1 VTTAIFPGTF
11 DPITNGHV
19 DVATRAAGLF
29 EHVIIAIY
37 DGGERANKRP
47 LFSAEERLALA
58 AAAVAS
64 VTNIVV
70 DRFDGLL
77 VDYAR
82 RVGAQAIVR
91 GLRAVSDFE
100 YELGMAHMNY
110 SLNSAIETV
119 CLMTSS
125 DHSFIHAN
133 LVRDVA
139 LLGGDVSGLVPPHV
153 SRALR
158 EKVAAPR

>member
-1 VTTAIFPGTF
+1 MTVAIFPGTF

-29 EHVIIAIY
+29 ERVIIAIY
-37 DGGERANKRP
+37 DGGERASKRP
-47 LFSAEERLALA
+47 LFSADERLAMA
-58 AAAVAS
+58 AEAVAP
-64 VTNIVV
+64 VGNISV

-77 VDYAR
+77 VDYAQ
-82 RVGAQAIVR
+82 RVGAHAIVR

-110 SLNSAIETV
+110 SLNSAVETI

>member
-1 VTTAIFPGTF
+1 MTVAIFPGTF

-37 DGGERANKRP
+37 DGGERATKRP

-58 AAAVAS
+58 ADAVSAVPS
-64 VTNIVV
+64 ITV
-70 DRFDGLL
+70 DRFSGLL
-77 VDYAR
+77 VDYAH

-158 EKVAAPR
+158 EKVAALR

>member
-1 VTTAIFPGTF
+1 MTVAIFPGTF

-29 EHVIIAIY
+29 ERVIIAIY
-37 DGGERANKRP
+37 DGGERASKRP
-47 LFSAEERLALA
+47 LFTADERFALA
-58 AAAVAS
+58 AEAVAHAP
-64 VTNIVV
+64 NIAV
-70 DRFDGLL
+70 DRFSGLL
-77 VDYAR
+77 VDYAH
-82 RVGAQAIVR
+82 RVGANAIVR

-125 DHSFIHAN
+125 DNSFIHAN

-139 LLGGDVSGLVPPHV
+139 LLGGDVGGLVPPHV
-153 SRALR
+153 HRALR
-158 EKVAAPR
+158 EKVAALR

>member
-29 EHVIIAIY
+29 ERVIIAIY
-37 DGGERANKRP
+37 DGGERASKRP

-58 AAAVAS
+58 ADAVTS

-77 VDYAR
+77 VDYAH